1 VNTMVK
7 TGMYSDSKVSNVI
20 KLLNDIH
27 FLALNNP
34 SEIQLGSDIVFWY
47 HYTQFFKQVILKINI
62 FPPSSIENCLRSSK
76 RKQQVN
82 GFEIYPAWE
91 IVSDKYELEKIHRL
105 HALGLRWGCASSVR
119 LNF

>member
-1 VNTMVK
+1 MKDFSIGRLIDDEVNTMVK

-62 FPPSSIENCLRSSK
+62 FPPSSIENCLRQEQTQTA
-76 RKQQVN
+76 RMD
-82 GFEIYPAWE
+82 IYPAW
-91 IVSDKYELEKIHRL
+91 RL
-105 HALGLRWGCASSVR
+105 FPI
-119 LNF
+119 NTN